1 MKKYTIQDLLDI
13 IRTLR
18 GENGC
23 PWDKVQ
29 THDTIKKDLIEE
41 SYETIDA
48 LDSGDDKMFA
58 NELGDVLLQVAFHS
72 VLAEERSAFNFDD
85 ILFEICNKLITRHT
99 HVFGEDKTANAEE
112 ALAVWERN
120 KKKEKGLATDTD
132 ALRDVP
138 HNLPALMRAEKVQKK
153 AARVGFDWD
162 NINGAFDK
170 VYEECDEVKDALAK
184 NDSELIEEEIG
195 DLLFAAVNV
204 SRFAG
209 VCAETSLSRA
219 TAKFINRFADMEA
232 IAAGKNLKLS
242 DLTIDEL
249 EDLWQIAKNSTK
261 SR

>member
-1 MKKYTIQDLLDI
+1 MKKYTISDLLDI

-18 GENGC
+18 SENGC

-48 LDSGDDKMFA
+48 LDSGNDKMFA

-72 VLAEERSAFNFDD
+72 VLAEERAAFNFDD

-99 HVFGEDKTANAEE
+99 HVFGEDKTSNAEE

-120 KKKEKGLATDTD
+120 KKKEKGLKTDTD
-132 ALRDVP
+132 TLRDVP

-162 NINGAFDK
+162 SINGAFDK

-184 NDSELIEEEIG
+184 NNPELIEEEIG

-219 TAKFINRFADMEA
+219 TAKFINRFSEMESLA
-232 IAAGKNLKLS
+232 LSKDLKLS
-242 DLTIDEL
+242 ELSIDEL
-249 EDLWQIAKNSTK
+249 EELWQNVKNSTK

>member
-232 IAAGKNLKLS
+232 LAAGKNLKLS

>member
-72 VLAEERSAFNFDD
+72 VLAEERSAFNFND

-232 IAAGKNLKLS
+232 LAAGKNLKLS